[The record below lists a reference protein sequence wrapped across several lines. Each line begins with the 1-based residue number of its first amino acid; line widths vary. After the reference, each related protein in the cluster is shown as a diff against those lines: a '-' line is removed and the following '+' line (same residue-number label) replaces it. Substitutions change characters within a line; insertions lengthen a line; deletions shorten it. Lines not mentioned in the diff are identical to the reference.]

1 MLTEDRAFSL
11 KNSKRATMNFVD
23 TFEKTLTDV
32 MTVDPSKED
41 GSGNNSSMT
50 LVNGEY
56 VPSLDWPVPP
66 QDRAPSPSR
75 KQRDLPSGI
84 GGPASWSALLG
95 GSSKSAQPKQHGSHS
110 NGDFGENGTALH
122 SPASSSGFVNG
133 RRSSSSGRRAS
144 ANLLDDNDDEMSS
157 EQSFST
163 SPAGRV
169 LQPRGTAQSSGG
181 GDSSVQNRLQ
191 ASRAK
196 HQKRMSMPSNLLTGQ
211 PRKSSLGATPSGRA
225 GLGLD
230 SRNEEEDA
238 EKAETEDNWGW

>member
-1 MLTEDRAFSL
+1 MQGRAFSL

-41 GSGNNSSMT
+41 GGSGNNSSMT

-66 QDRAPSPSR
+66 QDRAPSPSQ
-75 KQRDLPSGI
+75 KQRELPSGI
-84 GGPASWSALLG
+84 GGAASWSALLG
-95 GSSKSAQPKQHGSHS
+95 GSKSAQPKHALHNGNVGESATASHS
-110 NGDFGENGTALH
+110 PG
-122 SPASSSGFVNG
+122 SISGFVNG
-133 RRSSSSGRRAS
+133 RRSSSGRRAS
-144 ANLLDDNDDEMSS
+144 ANLLDDNDDEMIS

-169 LQPRGTAQSSGG
+169 LQPRGTAQSSS
-181 GDSSVQNRLQ
+181 GDPVQNRLQ

-211 PRKSSLGATPSGRA
+211 PRKSSLGGSPSGRA

-230 SRNEEEDA
+230 SLNEEEDA
-238 EKAETEDNWGW
+238 EKAEAEDNWGW

>member
-1 MLTEDRAFSL
+1 
-11 KNSKRATMNFVD
+11 MNFVD

-41 GSGNNSSMT
+41 GGSGNNSSMT

-66 QDRAPSPSR
+66 QDRAPSPSQ
-75 KQRDLPSGI
+75 KQRELPSGI
-84 GGPASWSALLG
+84 GGAASWSALLG
-95 GSSKSAQPKQHGSHS
+95 GSSSKSAQAKQHASHS
-110 NGDFGENGTALH
+110 NGDFGENGTASH

-133 RRSSSSGRRAS
+133 RWSSSSGRRAS
-144 ANLLDDNDDEMSS
+144 ANLLDDNDDEMGS
-157 EQSFST
+157 EPSFST

-169 LQPRGTAQSSGG
+169 LQPRGTAQSSS
-181 GDSSVQNRLQ
+181 GDPVQNRLQ

-211 PRKSSLGATPSGRA
+211 PRKSSLGGSPSGRA

-230 SRNEEEDA
+230 SLNEEEDA
-238 EKAETEDNWGW
+238 EKAEAEDNWGW

>member
-1 MLTEDRAFSL
+1 
-11 KNSKRATMNFVD
+11 MNFVD

-32 MTVDPSKED
+32 MTVDPSRED
-41 GSGNNSSMT
+41 GNSNSSMT

-56 VPSLDWPVPP
+56 VPSLDWPVPS
-66 QDRAPSPSR
+66 QEHNPSPSQ

-84 GGPASWSALLG
+84 GGAASWSALLG
-95 GSSKSAQPKQHGSHS
+95 GSSKSAQPKHRAPQT
-110 NGDFGENGTALH
+110 GDLLENGA
-122 SPASSSGFVNG
+122 ASSSSPSGSGLVNG
-133 RRSSSSGRRAS
+133 RRSSSSGSGRRS
-144 ANLLDDNDDEMSS
+144 STNLLDDNDDDISS

-169 LQPRGTAQSSGG
+169 LQPRGTAQSSG
-181 GDSSVQNRLQ
+181 DSVQNRLQ

-211 PRKSSLGATPSGRA
+211 PRKSSLGGSSKRA

-230 SRNEEEDA
+230 SLNEENDA